1 MRCPECGS
9 DGPHTDAAGWRTCGT
24 CHASWMVDPGRQ
36 VVSTTPTVS
45 GMDPEIESRLK
56 RAAVRSNRA
65 REDLEQAIIDAFLAG
80 AGQREIARAVDMSH
94 PAVKY
99 ILDRHQNERDDVAN
113 EVQRRGTLRK
123 GTTER

>member
-45 GMDPEIESRLK
+45 GMDPEIESRLR

>member
-56 RAAVRSNRA
+56 RAAVRSSRA

>member
-80 AGQREIARAVDMSH
+80 AGQRKIARAVDMSH

>member
-56 RAAVRSNRA
+56 RDAARSNRA
-65 REDLEQAIIDAFLAG
+65 RDRLEQAIIVAFLAG

-113 EVQRRGTLRK
+113 EVQRRGILRK